1 MIIEIK
7 LLTIQ
12 VAGVKANFVNIIY
25 DGDFPDARQKSSSK
39 QSINPTAK

>member
-12 VAGVKANFVNIIY
+12 VARVKANFVNIIY
-25 DGDFPDARQKSSSK
+25 DGDFQMRDKNLKTSKSKEK
-39 QSINPTAK
+39 Q